1 MRFYYFWPV
10 LKAASSNKSIRIHV
24 TKEYN
29 NQNTTNKWKAVNY
42 KNIICDK
49 SANNN
54 IGALVTIC
62 GRDEEC
68 FTSVTTC

>member
-10 LKAASSNKSIRIHV
+10 LKATSSNKSIRIHV

-42 KNIICDK
+42 KT
-49 SANNN
+49 S
-54 IGALVTIC
+54 
-62 GRDEEC
+62 
-68 FTSVTTC
+68 SVTNQLTTT